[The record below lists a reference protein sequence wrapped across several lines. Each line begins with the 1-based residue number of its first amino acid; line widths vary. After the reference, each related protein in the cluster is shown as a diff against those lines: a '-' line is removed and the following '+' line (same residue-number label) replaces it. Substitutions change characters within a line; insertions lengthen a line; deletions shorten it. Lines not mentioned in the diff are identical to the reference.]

1 MSKIVIGIDLGTTFS
16 GAAILD
22 ESGKPKMIPNKNG
35 KNITPS
41 VVMIDGD
48 KVIVGASAKNNM
60 YARPNN
66 VVDEVKRHIG
76 TDKKY
81 MIDGKE
87 HTPTTI
93 SSLILKKIKEDV
105 ELFSNSEIAS
115 AVITVPANFGNNQRE
130 ETLKAAKIAGLNVE
144 YIVNEPTAAALTYA
158 KLKGGAEDGY
168 YIIYDFGGG
177 TLIAP

>member
-1 MSKIVIGIDLGTTFS
+1 
-16 GAAILD
+16 
-22 ESGKPKMIPNKNG
+22 
-35 KNITPS
+35 
-41 VVMIDGD
+41 
-48 KVIVGASAKNNM
+48 M

-115 AVITVPANFGNNQRE
+115 AVITVPA
-130 ETLKAAKIAGLNVE
+130 TVLKRRNIKSGKNRWLE
-144 YIVNEPTAAALTYA
+144 C
-158 KLKGGAEDGY
+158 
-168 YIIYDFGGG
+168 
-177 TLIAP
+177 

>member
-1 MSKIVIGIDLGTTFS
+1 M
-16 GAAILD
+16 
-22 ESGKPKMIPNKNG
+22 G

-105 ELFSNSEIAS
+105 ELFLIQRLLLQLLLYQQTL
-115 AVITVPANFGNNQRE
+115 VIIKE
-130 ETLKAAKIAGLNVE
+130 KKH
-144 YIVNEPTAAALTYA
+144 
-158 KLKGGAEDGY
+158 
-168 YIIYDFGGG
+168 
-177 TLIAP
+177 